1 MKLPIAYVSADP
13 GIPPDGSK
21 GASVHFRSLAAAF
34 ARTGVALD
42 VFLAR
47 DGDVGGFAP
56 HRARTVP
63 VPKASGRR
71 GELLQLGHAE
81 TMLAAL
87 QSAGPHAAVYER
99 LSLFGLAGL
108 THARELGVPFLVEVN
123 APLWREAA
131 AFRELGLPNAARG
144 VCLDVLQQADRVL
157 AVSRPL
163 AEELQAAGVP
173 AERLEVLGNGAD
185 VTAFRSAAPADKPKQ
200 LRGRPTLLFCGSLKP
215 WHGVSFLLRAFAA
228 LRAQRP
234 CGLWIV
240 GDGPERAAIEVA
252 VRAFPGDIVH
262 EGAVGHERMPALLQ
276 AADVVLAPYPAAA
289 PAYFSPLK
297 LVEALAAGRPVLASR
312 VPCVLDTL
320 QGHEP
325 IGLFAADDIADF
337 VTTALRVLDRGPEAA
352 TIGIDPARIAALDW
366 SHKAEHILSLLP
378 ANCRPAMSEAGRGR

>member
-1 MKLPIAYVSADP
+1 MIPPIAYVCADP

-34 ARTGVALD
+34 AQLGTQLD
-42 VFLAR
+42 VFMAR
-47 DGDVGGFAP
+47 AGDTSGFGP

-87 QSAGPHAAVYER
+87 HSAGPHTAVYER

-108 THARELGVPFLVEVN
+108 AHARELGVPFLVEVN

-163 AEELQAAGVP
+163 ARELQAEGV
-173 AERLEVLGNGAD
+173 AADRIEVLGNGAD
-185 VTAFRSAAPADKPKQ
+185 VAAFRGATAAAKPPA

-215 WHGVSFLLRAFAA
+215 WHGVPFLLRAFAA

-240 GDGPERAAIEVA
+240 GDGPERPTIEVA
-252 VRAFPGDIVH
+252 MRAFPGDIVH
-262 EGAVGHERMPALLQ
+262 EGAVDHDRIPALLQ

-297 LVEALAAGRPVLASR
+297 LVEALAAGRPMLVSR
-312 VPCVLDTL
+312 VPCVLDSL
-320 QGHEP
+320 QGHAP
-325 IGLFAADDIADF
+325 VGLFEPDDIADF
-337 VTTALRVLDRGPEAA
+337 VATAMRVLDLGPAAA
-352 TIGIDPARIAALDW
+352 TAGIAPERIEALDW
-366 SHKAEHILSLLP
+366 SHKAQRILSLLSVPP
-378 ANCRPAMSEAGRGR
+378 APLQQEAVHGR